1 MLCVQIGKPPPPGA
15 WPEKEKKEKDMYANV
30 KTSKLSFKG
39 EKPKKSVKRPIDSL
53 HFGGGGGGSS
63 SSSSAPAAKGAAAD
77 DEEEEEEEEAIQVVV
92 GSGRITSSGTTIH
105 GHDGTKF
112 TTELAVNDAIVVS
125 HPTSFVDETKIVRMV
140 LSNVSISVSSAFSS
154 DLISTTAFRFVKA
167 PKKFRLATAD
177 EPNETGD
184 ERMKKLKLDAEEQAF
199 GTYAS
204 AGGNRLVYREKLPGA
219 AGTYRIV
226 EKQMKGPVSR
236 EQLLSLRS
244 KKKSDRH
251 CV

>member
-1 MLCVQIGKPPPPGA
+1 
-15 WPEKEKKEKDMYANV
+15 MYTKVN
-30 KTSKLSFKG
+30 TSKLSFKG
-39 EKPKKSVKRPIDSL
+39 EKSKKSVKRPIDSISISGVA
-53 HFGGGGGGSS
+53 GGGSSGGSS
-63 SSSSAPAAKGAAAD
+63 SSSRNIPTTDVAAEVEG
-77 DEEEEEEEEAIQVVV
+77 EEEEAMQVMV

-105 GHDGTKF
+105 GHETKF
-112 TTELAVNDAIVVS
+112 TTELSVNDAIVVS

-167 PKKFRLATAD
+167 PKRFQIAKAESD
-177 EPNETGD
+177 EASD

-226 EKQMKGPVSR
+226 EKQMKGSVSR

-251 CV
+251 CG